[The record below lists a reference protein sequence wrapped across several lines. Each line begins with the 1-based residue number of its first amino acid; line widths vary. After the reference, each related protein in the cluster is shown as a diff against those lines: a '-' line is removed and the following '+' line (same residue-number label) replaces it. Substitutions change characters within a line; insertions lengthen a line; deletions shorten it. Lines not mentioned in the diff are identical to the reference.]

1 LRRVGAIA
9 DAHAKGKHTG
19 NACAAK
25 AQRECQRRKKQTN
38 LETQQ
43 MKIGFIGLGNMGAP
57 MAHNLLKAGHPLT
70 VYDVSAEAMQTLA
83 AAGAKTAPSP
93 KAAAQDADFVIT
105 MLPAAAHVKAVLTGE
120 EGIFAATAK
129 KNVTII
135 DSSTIDPASV
145 KAFAE
150 LANQNGNAF
159 VDAPVSG
166 GTGGAAAGTL
176 TFMVGGSKEAYEH
189 VKPVLS
195 AMGKNIVHC
204 GDTSTGQVAK
214 ICNNLVLGIT
224 MAGVSEAMA
233 LGEALGI
240 DPAVLGG
247 IINTSTGRC
256 WSSDTYNPF
265 PGVIETAPST
275 RGYTGGFGT
284 DLMLKDLGLATDAAK
299 LARQP
304 VYLGALAQQLY
315 QTMST
320 KGAGRLD
327 FSAVIKLYR
336 KEGNT

>member
-1 LRRVGAIA
+1 
-9 DAHAKGKHTG
+9 
-19 NACAAK
+19 
-25 AQRECQRRKKQTN
+25 
-38 LETQQ
+38 

-57 MAHNLLKAGHPLT
+57 MAHNLLKAGHAVNVFDLNAQAVQALVDT
-70 VYDVSAEAMQTLA
+70 GAKA
-83 AAGAKTAPSP
+83 AASP
-93 KAAAQDADFVIT
+93 KAAVADVECVIT
-105 MLPAAAHVKAVLTGE
+105 MLPAAAHVRSVLTADDGVLA
-120 EGIFAATAK
+120 GIARG
-129 KNVTII
+129 VTII

-150 LANQNGNAF
+150 LAAQHGNAF

-176 TFMVGGSKEAYEH
+176 TFMVGGSAAAYEQA
-189 VKPVLS
+189 KPVLS

-204 GDTSTGQVAK
+204 GDTGTGQVAK

-224 MAGVSEAMA
+224 MAGVAEAMS
-233 LGEALGI
+233 LGAALGI
-240 DPAVLGG
+240 DPKVLGG

-265 PGVIETAPST
+265 PGVIETAPSS

-299 LARQP
+299 QARQP

-315 QTMST
+315 QTMSI

-327 FSAVIKLYR
+327 FSAVIKLYQA
-336 KEGNT
+336 GDV